1 MTQSGTK
8 AERKSL
14 SLLHL
19 IQWVSICTRT
29 VGAYT
34 KTDGIGMER
43 GRWMDRWMDGQ
54 KKKKKMATLTNVKQ
68 GQ

>member
-14 SLLHL
+14 SLLYL

-29 VGAYT
+29 AGAYT
-34 KTDGIGMER
+34 KTDDIGMER
-43 GRWMDRWMDGQ
+43 GRWMDRWMDD
-54 KKKKKMATLTNVKQ
+54 KKNDNTNKC
-68 GQ
+68 